1 MQAPIVK
8 SELLPYSK
16 MKSKKM
22 TYLLICCVA
31 GVWGIIFYRI
41 FTGMAPEDTVQL
53 NSRTVREPFF
63 NMVDHAK
70 DAVVLEMGYG
80 DPFAAGNSEPA
91 PVVASSM
98 PVMPSMPPPMKSQ
111 VNWSGIIYSG
121 QIYNR
126 VEKRHVAIISVNG
139 KEVMLSEGEKANGLK
154 FIKRVGD
161 SIKVE
166 YQNTTKYLS
175 IIK

>member
-1 MQAPIVK
+1 
-8 SELLPYSK
+8 

-41 FTGMAPEDTVQL
+41 FTGMATEDSAELST
-53 NSRTVREPFF
+53 RTAREPYF
-63 NMVDHAK
+63 NMIDHAK
-70 DAVVLEMGYG
+70 DAVVLEMGYS
-80 DPFAAGNSEPA
+80 DPFASGYSEPA
-91 PVVASSM
+91 NTPALSVQAL
-98 PVMPSMPPPMKSQ
+98 PSMPLPTKPK

-126 VEKRHVAIISVNG
+126 IEKRHVAIISING
-139 KEVMLSEGEKANGLK
+139 KEVMLSEGERANGLK
-154 FIKRVGD
+154 FIKRIGD

-166 YQNTTKYLS
+166 YQDAVKYLS
-175 IIK
+175 IK

>member
-1 MQAPIVK
+1 
-8 SELLPYSK
+8 

-31 GVWGIIFYRI
+31 GVWGIIFYRV
-41 FTGMAPEDTVQL
+41 FAGMTAEDTVQP
-53 NSRTVREPFF
+53 NSRTTREPFF

-70 DAVVLEMGYG
+70 DNVILEMGYN
-80 DPFAAGNSEPA
+80 DPFALGGSEPEQVKVSTNVQA
-91 PVVASSM
+91 LPPM
-98 PVMPSMPPPMKSQ
+98 PVPIKPQ

-126 VEKRHVAIISVNG
+126 IEKRHVAIISVNG
-139 KEVMLSEGEKANGLK
+139 KEVMLSEGERANGLK
-154 FIKRVGD
+154 FIKRIGD

-166 YQNTTKYLS
+166 YQNATKYLS
-175 IIK
+175 IVK

>member
-1 MQAPIVK
+1 
-8 SELLPYSK
+8 
-16 MKSKKM
+16 M

-41 FTGMAPEDTVQL
+41 YGGMYLEDDMPLST
-53 NSRTVREPFF
+53 RAIAKTYF

-70 DAVVLEMGYG
+70 DPVVLEMDYD
-80 DPFAAGNSEPA
+80 DPFALGGAEPA
-91 PVVASSM
+91 NVPVLSERMPLPMVAV
-98 PVMPSMPPPMKSQ
+98 PVKPQ

-126 VEKRHVAIISVNG
+126 IEKRNVAIISVNG
-139 KEVMLSEGEKANGLK
+139 QEVMLSEGEKGKGLK

-166 YQNTTKYLS
+166 YQNSTRYLS
-175 IIK
+175 IIR

>member
-1 MQAPIVK
+1 
-8 SELLPYSK
+8 

-31 GVWGIIFYRI
+31 GVWGIIFYRV
-41 FTGMAPEDTVQL
+41 FDGLAAEDSAPL
-53 NSRTVREPFF
+53 NSRTIKEPYF

-70 DAVVLEMGYG
+70 DPVILEMGYS
-80 DPFAAGNSEPA
+80 DPFALANSAPEPIVKSA
-91 PVVASSM
+91 ISVL
-98 PVMPSMPPPMKSQ
+98 PSLPSPMKPQ

-126 VEKRHVAIISVNG
+126 AEKRQVAIINVNG
-139 KEVMLSEGEKANGLK
+139 KEVMLSEGEGANGLK

-166 YQNTTKYLS
+166 YQHATKFLS
-175 IIK
+175 IK